1 MSASG
6 PSILVVDDSEGVRA
20 AVSMLL
26 EEQGIDAVTASN
38 PAEALSA
45 ILQAEYDLILIDVH
59 LGTESGIALAMNVR
73 EQRPNSKI
81 ILMSG
86 SGVNLE
92 PHTGL
97 PMLLKPFAREELLD
111 CIRKVLDRAA

>member
-1 MSASG
+1 MSSG
-6 PSILVVDDSEGVRA
+6 APSILVVDDSEGVRA

-26 EEQGIDAVTASN
+26 EDQGFEAVSASN
-38 PAEALSA
+38 CAEALA
-45 ILQAEYDLILIDVH
+45 AVLQAEYDVILIDVQ
-59 LGTESGIALAMNVR
+59 LGNESGIALAMRVR

-86 SGVNLE
+86 SGVDLE

-111 CIRKVLDRAA
+111 CLRKVLDLAA